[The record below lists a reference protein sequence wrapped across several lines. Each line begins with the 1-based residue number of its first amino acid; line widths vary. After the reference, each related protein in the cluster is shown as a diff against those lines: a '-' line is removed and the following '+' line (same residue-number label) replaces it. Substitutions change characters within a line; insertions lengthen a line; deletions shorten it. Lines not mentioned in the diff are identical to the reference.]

1 MAYSPAQLLMS
12 RNLRDGLPVTEE
24 VLRPKVAELA
34 HQGLL
39 KHQQKYKEYHKGTR
53 ELPKLE
59 SGDPVHVRFGK
70 TWTLGVVTTKH
81 ARCSDHKASCLVMT
95 ENGKHYRRNHK
106 FLNKSRDTPLIL
118 SDVFEQN
125 VTHVKEPDDEQ
136 LESAL
141 DQTEE
146 N

>member
-39 KHQQKYKEYHKGTR
+39 KHQQKYKEYYDKGTR

-70 TWTLGVVTTKH
+70 TWTLGVV
-81 ARCSDHKASCLVMT
+81 DHKA
-95 ENGKHYRRNHK
+95 R
-106 FLNKSRDTPLIL
+106 
-118 SDVFEQN
+118 
-125 VTHVKEPDDEQ
+125 
-136 LESAL
+136 
-141 DQTEE
+141 
-146 N
+146 